1 MKRKKLL
8 QLIMALLICAFVFA
22 GCADGADKNDQ
33 DVDSE
38 RVEDD
43 EESETAKKVEY
54 LLDFKYDGEKYDLG
68 DGVIELVEKATEN
81 GMVVR
86 DVRTI
91 RPFMVKDGVLGL
103 ASVDRQSMKE
113 ISQEKHLECGINI
126 KDKDQITTLTFST
139 DVTLSSFSTAEGLKW
154 RSKEKKVPDYYVN
167 VGEYDIVMRK
177 PDRAYCA
184 LVADG
189 KIFDL
194 SDYIAALPDE
204 MSVDYYKEIVEKK
217 KGLALA
223 SSLLPTGIQN
233 VYMTSTNDVALLQ
246 KTYVEDEGFK
256 NTHAFMNA
264 LSDLYKE
271 YQDGKVKSIGM
282 IGLSFIDERMI
293 ACKYMILSEAV
304 EFKANLDKE

>member
-1 MKRKKLL
+1 M
-8 QLIMALLICAFVFA
+8 
-22 GCADGADKNDQ
+22 N
-33 DVDSE
+33 
-38 RVEDD
+38 
-43 EESETAKKVEY
+43 
-54 LLDFKYDGEKYDLG
+54 FKYDGEKYDLG
-68 DGVIELVEKATEN
+68 DGVIELVENATEN

-103 ASVDRQSMKE
+103 ASVDQQSMKE

-126 KDKDQITTLTFST
+126 KDTDQITTLTFST
-139 DVTLSSFSTAEGLKW
+139 DVTLSSFSTADGLKW

-167 VGEYDIVMRK
+167 VGSYDNVVRN
-177 PDRAYCA
+177 PDQAYCA

-194 SDYIAALPDE
+194 SDYVNALPNE
-204 MSVDYYKEIVEKK
+204 MSDEYFKEMAEKK
-217 KGLALA
+217 KGLML
-223 SSLLPTGIQN
+223 SVSLLPTGLQN
-233 VYMTSTNDVALLQ
+233 AYITSSGEPEKIKNLYAEN
-246 KTYVEDEGFK
+246 KGFRNTY
-256 NTHAFMNA
+256 AFMNA

-271 YQDGKVKSIGM
+271 YQDGKIKSIGM
-282 IGLSFIDERMI
+282 IGLSFINERMI